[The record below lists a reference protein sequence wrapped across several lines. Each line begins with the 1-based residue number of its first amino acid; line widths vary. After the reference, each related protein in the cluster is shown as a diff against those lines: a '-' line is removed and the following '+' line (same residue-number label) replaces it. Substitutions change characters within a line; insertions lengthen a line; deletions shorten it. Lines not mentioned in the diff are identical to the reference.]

1 MSRFKLRI
9 RKFINNFIKLKRNY
23 IELRLPVENITKE
36 FEDMLRGKI
45 ENNILKAEIREATK
59 DDADSLI
66 KLHDKAWH
74 STTMP
79 YHLMSK
85 KKLLELLKDPEYVFL
100 IANID
105 STDGAFAI
113 IYLTG
118 ADNKIGVI
126 GALGVIPEFQH
137 KGLGTILGIA
147 SWDYFTKSKGVTELR
162 CKVHFDNKVSFSF
175 IKALGFEEIET
186 GIEGP
191 PSIYKF

>member
-1 MSRFKLRI
+1 MSRYKLRI

-23 IELRLPVENITKE
+23 IELRLPVEDITKE
-36 FEDMLRGKI
+36 FEDSLRSKI
-45 ENNILKAEIREATK
+45 EHNILKAEIREATK

-79 YHLMSK
+79 FHLMSK
-85 KKLLELLKDPEYVFL
+85 KRLLELLDDPEYVFL

-105 STDGAFAI
+105 STDGAFVI

-118 ADNKIGVI
+118 ADNYLGVI

-147 SWDYFTKSKGVTELR
+147 SWDFFISKGVKELG
-162 CKVHFDNKVSFSF
+162 CKVHFDNKASFSF
-175 IKALGFEEIET
+175 IKALGFKEIET